1 MKTILHITKK
11 ELSSYLNTS
20 WGIAIFVIILILD
33 GILFNAFSLGSAPRY
48 SADVLED
55 FFYFS
60 SGTTMIAGI
69 LLTMRLLAEERQT
82 GTETILLTA
91 PITDFQFIL
100 GKFLGAYL
108 FLLFITLSTIYMPL
122 FIQVNGKVSWGQ
134 IFGGYLGLS
143 CLGATVTAIGTF
155 ASSVAKNQ
163 LFSAVLGGGIL
174 VFFLLGWLL
183 GDVTESP
190 ISEIFSYIALF
201 DKHFQPFM
209 SGKINSEALVFYIS
223 ITVAFLLLATRIAE
237 TRRQL

>member
-20 WGIAIFVIILILD
+20 WGISIFVIILILD
-33 GILFNAFSLGSAPRY
+33 GILFNAFSLGSTPRY

-60 SGTTMIAGI
+60 SGTTMIASI

-82 GTETILLTA
+82 GTDTILLTA

-100 GKFLGAYL
+100 GKFFGAYF
-108 FLLFITLSTIYMPL
+108 FLILITASTIYMPL

-134 IFGGYLGLS
+134 IFAGYLGLA
-143 CLGATVTAIGTF
+143 CLGASVTAMGTF
-155 ASSVAKNQ
+155 ASSIAKNQ

-183 GDVTESP
+183 GDVTASP
-190 ISEIFSYIALF
+190 LSEIFAYMALF

-209 SGKINSEALVFYIS
+209 TGKINSEALVFYIS
-223 ITVAFLLLATRIAE
+223 IAIGFLLLATRIAE

>member
-1 MKTILHITKK
+1 
-11 ELSSYLNTS
+11 
-20 WGIAIFVIILILD
+20 
-33 GILFNAFSLGSAPRY
+33 
-48 SADVLED
+48 
-55 FFYFS
+55 
-60 SGTTMIAGI
+60 MIAGI

-91 PITDFQFIL
+91 PITDFQFIF

-108 FLLFITLSTIYMPL
+108 FLLLITLSTLYMPL

-134 IFGGYLGLS
+134 ICAGYLGLS
-143 CLGATVTAIGTF
+143 CLGAAVTAIGTF

-190 ISEIFSYIALF
+190 VSEIFSYMALF

-209 SGKINSEALVFYIS
+209 TGKINSEALIFYLS
-223 ITVAFLLLATRIAE
+223 IAAAFLLLATRIAE